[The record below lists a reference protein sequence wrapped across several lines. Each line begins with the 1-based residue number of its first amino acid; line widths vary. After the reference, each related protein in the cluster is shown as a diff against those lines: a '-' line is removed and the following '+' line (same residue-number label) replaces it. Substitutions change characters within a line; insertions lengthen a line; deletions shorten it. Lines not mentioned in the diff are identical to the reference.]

1 MFYVVIFMSES
12 NKTIAAIATAQAA
25 GGVGMIRVSGDSA
38 MEICDKVFRSV
49 SGNELKNSKG
59 YRAHFGR
66 VSDNDGDIDECV
78 ALVFRAPHSYTGEN
92 VVELSCHG
100 GLYVLKRVL
109 RAVLSAGAAPAKAGE
124 FTERAFLNGKMD
136 LTQAEAVMDL
146 IGAQGKQ
153 AADAALTA
161 LGGTLSREIAEDT
174 EKLVNVCAHLSAW
187 VDYPDEEI
195 EELENDEMLKT
206 VSDVE
211 KSLEKLLATYDSG
224 KVLTQGVQTAIVG
237 RPNVGKSTLM
247 NMLVGSQRSIVTSY
261 AGTTR
266 DIVEESVTLGGISL
280 HLSDT
285 AGIRESDDP
294 VEAIGVSMAKDR
306 LQKSEFVI
314 AVFDGS
320 EELTKE
326 DMEILEFCKDKLCLG
341 VINKTDLDVKDIKE
355 EISKYIGTIVEIS
368 AEKLNGKEELEEA
381 AAKLLETDR
390 IDTTQAMLT
399 GERQYLS
406 VTEALSCVRE
416 AKFALESGM
425 TLDAVNVSL
434 DCAIEKLLELTGK
447 KASEEVVNGIFA
459 RFCVGK

>member
-1 MFYVVIFMSES
+1 MSGKE
-12 NKTIAAIATAQAA
+12 KVIAAIATAQAA
-25 GGVGMIRVSGDSA
+25 GGVGMIRVSGEKA
-38 MEICDKVFRSV
+38 MEICDKIFDAV
-49 SGNELKNSKG
+49 SGNKLENSKG

-66 VSDNDGDIDECV
+66 VHDSDGDIDECV

-109 RAVLSAGAAPAKAGE
+109 RAVLSAGAVPARAGE

-161 LGGTLSREIAEDT
+161 LGGTLSREIETNT

-195 EELENDEMLKT
+195 EELENDEMLDT
-206 VSDVE
+206 VNEVE
-211 KSLEKLLATYDSG
+211 KALEKLISTYDSG
-224 KVLTQGVQTAIVG
+224 KVLTQGVKTAIVG

-266 DIVEESVTLGGISL
+266 DIVEDTVTLGGISL

-294 VEAIGVSMAKDR
+294 IEAIGVDMAKDR

-326 DMEILEFCKDKLCLG
+326 DRDILDFCKDKLCLG
-341 VINKTDLDVKDIKE
+341 VINKTDLDVKDVRS
-355 EISKYIGTIVEIS
+355 EIAEYIETIVEIS

-399 GERQYLS
+399 GERQYLA

-416 AKFALESGM
+416 AKFALTSGI

-434 DCAIEKLLELTGK
+434 DCAIEKLLELTGR
-447 KASEEVVNGIFA
+447 KASDEVVNEIFSQ
-459 RFCVGK
+459 FCVGK

>member
-1 MFYVVIFMSES
+1 MNES
-12 NKTIAAIATAQAA
+12 NKVIAAIATAQAA
-25 GGVGMIRVSGDSA
+25 GGVGMIRVSGEKA
-38 MEICDKVFRSV
+38 MEICDKIFNAV
-49 SGNELKNSKG
+49 SGNKLENSKG

-66 VSDNDGDIDECV
+66 VHDSDGDIDECV

-109 RAVLSAGAAPAKAGE
+109 RAVLGAGAVPARAGE

-161 LGGTLSREIAEDT
+161 LGGTLSREIEVNT

-195 EELENDEMLKT
+195 EELENDEMLDT
-206 VSDVE
+206 VNEVE
-211 KSLEKLLATYDSG
+211 KALEKLISTYDSG
-224 KVLTQGVQTAIVG
+224 KVLTQGVKTAIVG

-266 DIVEESVTLGGISL
+266 DIVEDTVTLGGISL

-294 VEAIGVSMAKDR
+294 IEAIGVDMAKDR

-326 DMEILEFCKDKLCLG
+326 DKDILDFCKDKLCLG
-341 VINKTDLDVKDIKE
+341 VINKTDLDVKVVRS
-355 EISKYIGTIVEIS
+355 EIAEYIDTIVEIS
-368 AEKLNGKEELEEA
+368 AEKLNGREELESA

-399 GERQYLS
+399 GERQYLA

-416 AKFALESGM
+416 AKFALTSGI

-434 DCAIEKLLELTGK
+434 DCAIEKLLELTGR
-447 KASEEVVNGIFA
+447 KASDEVVNEIFSQ
-459 RFCVGK
+459 FCVGK

>member
-1 MFYVVIFMSES
+1 MSES
-12 NKTIAAIATAQAA
+12 KKVIAAIATAQAA
-25 GGVGMIRVSGDSA
+25 GGVGMIRVSGEKA
-38 MEICDKVFRSV
+38 MEICDKVFKAV
-49 SGNELKNSKG
+49 SGQKLENSKG

-66 VSDNDGDIDECV
+66 VYDENGDIDECV
-78 ALVFRAPHSYTGEN
+78 ALVFRGPHSYTGEN

-109 RAVLSAGAAPAKAGE
+109 RAVLSMGAVPARAGE

-161 LGGTLSREIAEDT
+161 LGGTLSREIEANT

-195 EELENDEMLKT
+195 EELEDEEMLNT
-206 VSDVE
+206 VSEVE
-211 KSLEKLLATYDSG
+211 KSLEKLISTYDSG
-224 KVLTQGVQTAIVG
+224 KVLTQGVKTAIVG

-266 DIVEESVTLGGISL
+266 DIVEDTVTLGGISL

-294 VEAIGVSMAKDR
+294 IEAIGVDMAKDR

-326 DMEILEFCKDKLCLG
+326 DSDILDFCKDKLCLG
-341 VINKTDLDVKDIKE
+341 VINKTDLDVKDVKDKIL
-355 EISKYIGTIVEIS
+355 KYIDTVVEIS
-368 AEKLNGKEELEEA
+368 AEKLNGKDELEQA

-399 GERQYLS
+399 GERQYLA
-406 VTEALSCVRE
+406 TNEALSCVRE
-416 AKFALESGM
+416 AKLALESGM

-434 DCAIEKLLELTGK
+434 DCAIEKLLELTGR
-447 KASEEVVNGIFA
+447 KASDEVVNEIFSQ
-459 RFCVGK
+459 FCVGK

>member
-1 MFYVVIFMSES
+1 MSGKE
-12 NKTIAAIATAQAA
+12 KVIAAIATAQAA
-25 GGVGMIRVSGDSA
+25 GGVGMIRVSGEKS
-38 MEICDKVFRSV
+38 MEICDKIFKAV
-49 SGNELKNSKG
+49 SGNKLENSKG

-66 VSDNDGDIDECV
+66 VHDSEGDIDECV

-109 RAVLSAGAAPAKAGE
+109 RAVLASGAVPARAGE

-161 LGGTLSREIAEDT
+161 LGGTLSREIEINT

-195 EELENDEMLKT
+195 EELENDEMLDT
-206 VSDVE
+206 VNEVE
-211 KSLEKLLATYDSG
+211 KALEKLISTYDSG
-224 KVLTQGVQTAIVG
+224 KVLTQGVKTAIVG

-266 DIVEESVTLGGISL
+266 DIVEDTVTLGGISL

-294 VEAIGVSMAKDR
+294 IEAIGVDMAKDR

-326 DMEILEFCKDKLCLG
+326 DKDILDFCKDKLCLG
-341 VINKTDLDVKDIKE
+341 VINKTDLDVKDVRS
-355 EISKYIGTIVEIS
+355 EIAEYIDTVVEIS
-368 AEKLNGKEELEEA
+368 AEKLNGKEELEVA

-399 GERQYLS
+399 GERQYLA

-416 AKFALESGM
+416 AKLALTSGI

-434 DCAIEKLLELTGK
+434 DCAIEKLLELTGR
-447 KASEEVVNGIFA
+447 KASEEVVNEIFSQ
-459 RFCVGK
+459 FCVGK

>member
-1 MFYVVIFMSES
+1 MSSKE
-12 NKTIAAIATAQAA
+12 KVIAAISTAQAA
-25 GGVGMIRVSGDSA
+25 GGVGMIRVSGDGA
-38 MEICDKVFRSV
+38 MKVCDRIFKSV
-49 SGNELKNSKG
+49 SGKKLEDSKG

-66 VSDNDGDIDECV
+66 VSDSDGDIDECV
-78 ALVFRAPHSYTGEN
+78 ALVFREPHSYTGEN
-92 VVELSCHG
+92 VVEFSCHG
-100 GLYVLKRVL
+100 GLYVLRRVL
-109 RAVLSAGAAPAKAGE
+109 RAVLAAGASPAKAGE

-161 LGGTLSREIAEDT
+161 LGGTLSREIDENT
-174 EKLVNVCAHLSAW
+174 EKLVDVCAHLSAW

-195 EELENDEMLKT
+195 EELENEEMLNT
-206 VSDVE
+206 VSQVE
-211 KSLEKLLATYDSG
+211 KALEKLLSTYDSG
-224 KVLTQGVQTAIVG
+224 KVLTQGVKTAIVG

-266 DIVEESVTLGGISL
+266 DIVEDTVTLGGISL

-294 VEAIGVSMAKDR
+294 IEAIGVDMAKDR

-326 DMEILEFCKDKLCLG
+326 DTDILEFCKDKLCLG
-341 VINKTDLDVKDIKE
+341 VINKTDLDMKNIREK
-355 EISKYIGTIVEIS
+355 ISEYIDTIVEIS
-368 AEKLNGKEELEEA
+368 AEKLNGREELEQA

-406 VTEALSCVRE
+406 VTDALSCVRE
-416 AKFALESGM
+416 ARFALESGM

-434 DCAIEKLLELTGK
+434 DCAIEKLLELTGR
-447 KASEEVVNGIFA
+447 KANEEVVNGIFA

>member
-1 MFYVVIFMSES
+1 MNE
-12 NKTIAAIATAQAA
+12 NKKVIAAIATAQAA
-25 GGVGMIRVSGDSA
+25 GGVGMIRVSGDNA
-38 MEICDKVFRSV
+38 MEICDKVFTAV
-49 SGNELKNSKG
+49 SGNKLENSKG
-59 YRAHFGR
+59 YRAYFGR
-66 VSDNDGDIDECV
+66 VRDADGDIDDCV

-100 GLYVLKRVL
+100 GLYVLKRTL
-109 RAVLSAGAAPAKAGE
+109 RAVLEAGASPARAGE

-161 LGGTLSREIAEDT
+161 LDGTLSRKIDENT
-174 EKLVNVCAHLSAW
+174 QKLVNICAHLSAW

-195 EELENDEMLKT
+195 EELETSDML
-206 VSDVE
+206 SSMNEVE
-211 KSLEKLLATYDSG
+211 NSLENLIATYDNG
-224 KVLTQGVQTAIVG
+224 KVLTQGVKTAIVG

-247 NMLVGSQRSIVTSY
+247 NMLVGSRKSIVTSY

-266 DIVEESVTLGGISL
+266 DVVEETVILGGISL

-294 VEAIGVSMAKDR
+294 IEAIGVDIAKDR
-306 LQKSEFVI
+306 LKKSEFVI

-326 DMEILEFCKDKLCLG
+326 DNDVLEFCKDKLCLG
-341 VINKTDLDVKDIKE
+341 VINKTDLDTKNVKEQIAE
-355 EISKYIGTIVEIS
+355 YIETVVEIS
-368 AEKLNGKEELEEA
+368 AEKLDGKDNLEKA
-381 AAKLLETDR
+381 VQKLLETDR
-390 IDTTQAMLT
+390 IDTTSAMLT
-399 GERQYLS
+399 AERQYLS
-406 VTEALSCVRE
+406 TVEALSCVKE
-416 AKFALESGM
+416 AKDALQMGL

-447 KASEEVVNGIFA
+447 KASETVVNEIFSQ
-459 RFCVGK
+459 FCVGK

>member
-1 MFYVVIFMSES
+1 MFDD
-12 NKTIAAIATAQAA
+12 NKVIAAIATAQAA
-25 GGVGMIRVSGDSA
+25 GGVGMIRVSGEEA
-38 MEICDKVFRSV
+38 MKICDKVFNAV
-49 SGNELKNSKG
+49 SGNKLENSKG

-66 VSDNDGDIDECV
+66 VYDCDGDIDDCV

-100 GLYVLKRVL
+100 GLYVLKRTL
-109 RAVLSAGAAPAKAGE
+109 RAVLAAGATPARAGE

-161 LGGTLSREIAEDT
+161 LDGTLSRKIDENT
-174 EKLVNVCAHLSAW
+174 SKLVNICAHLSAW

-195 EELENDEMLKT
+195 EELETDEMLST
-206 VSDVE
+206 INEVE
-211 KSLEKLLATYDSG
+211 NSLENLIATYDSG
-224 KVLTQGVQTAIVG
+224 KVLTQGVKTAIVG

-247 NMLVGSQRSIVTSY
+247 NMLVGSRKSIVTSY

-266 DIVEESVTLGGISL
+266 DVVEETITLGGISL

-294 VEAIGVSMAKDR
+294 IEAIGVDMAKDR
-306 LQKSEFVI
+306 LRKSEFVI

-326 DMEILEFCKDKLCLG
+326 DTDVLEFCKDKLCLG
-341 VINKTDLDVKDIKE
+341 VINKTDLDTKNVKEKIAE
-355 EISKYIGTIVEIS
+355 YIDTIVEIS
-368 AEKLNGKEELEEA
+368 AEKLDGRDELEKQVQ
-381 AAKLLETDR
+381 KLLETDR
-390 IDTTQAMLT
+390 IDTSAAMLT

-406 VTEALSCVRE
+406 TSAALTCVQE
-416 AKFALESGM
+416 AKNALEMGL

-434 DCAIEKLLELTGK
+434 DCAIENLLELTGK
-447 KASEEVVNGIFA
+447 KASEAVVNEIFSQ
-459 RFCVGK
+459 FCVGK

>member
-1 MFYVVIFMSES
+1 MFDD
-12 NKTIAAIATAQAA
+12 NKVIAAIATAQAA
-25 GGVGMIRVSGDSA
+25 GGVGMIRVSGEKA
-38 MEICDKVFRSV
+38 MEICDKIFNAV
-49 SGNELKNSKG
+49 SGNKLENSKG

-66 VSDNDGDIDECV
+66 VHDSDGDIDECV

-109 RAVLSAGAAPAKAGE
+109 RAVLSAGAVPARAGE

-161 LGGTLSREIAEDT
+161 LGGTLSREIEMNT

-195 EELENDEMLKT
+195 EELENDEMLDT
-206 VSDVE
+206 VNEVE
-211 KSLEKLLATYDSG
+211 KALEKLISTYDSG
-224 KVLTQGVQTAIVG
+224 KVLTQGVKTAIVG

-266 DIVEESVTLGGISL
+266 DIVEDTVTLGGISL

-294 VEAIGVSMAKDR
+294 IEAIGVDMAKDR
-306 LQKSEFVI
+306 LQKSELVI

-326 DMEILEFCKDKLCLG
+326 DKDILDFCKDKLCLG
-341 VINKTDLDVKDIKE
+341 VINKTDLDVKDVRS
-355 EISKYIGTIVEIS
+355 EISEYIDTIVEIS
-368 AEKLNGKEELEEA
+368 AEKLNGKDELEEA
-381 AAKLLETDR
+381 AARLLETDR

-434 DCAIEKLLELTGK
+434 DCAIEKLLELTGR
-447 KASEEVVNGIFA
+447 KASDEVVNGIFA

>member
-1 MFYVVIFMSES
+1 MSGKE
-12 NKTIAAIATAQAA
+12 KVIAAIATAQAA
-25 GGVGMIRVSGDSA
+25 GGVGMIRVSGENA
-38 MEICDKVFRSV
+38 PEICDKIFNAV
-49 SGNELKNSKG
+49 SGNKLENSKG

-66 VSDNDGDIDECV
+66 VHDSEGDIDECV

-109 RAVLSAGAAPAKAGE
+109 RAVLASGAVPARAGE

-161 LGGTLSREIAEDT
+161 LGGTLSREIEINT

-195 EELENDEMLKT
+195 EELENDEMLDT
-206 VSDVE
+206 VNEVE
-211 KSLEKLLATYDSG
+211 KALEKLISTYDSG
-224 KVLTQGVQTAIVG
+224 KVLTQGVKTAIVG

-266 DIVEESVTLGGISL
+266 DIVEDTVTLGGISL

-294 VEAIGVSMAKDR
+294 IEAIGVDMAKDR

-326 DMEILEFCKDKLCLG
+326 DKDILDFCKDKLCLG
-341 VINKTDLDVKDIKE
+341 VINKTDLDVKDVRS
-355 EISKYIGTIVEIS
+355 EIAEYIDTIVEIS
-368 AEKLNGKEELEEA
+368 AEKLNGKEELEVA

-399 GERQYLS
+399 GERQYLA

-416 AKFALESGM
+416 AKLALTSGI

-434 DCAIEKLLELTGK
+434 DCAIEKLLELTGR
-447 KASEEVVNGIFA
+447 KASEEVVNEIFSQ
-459 RFCVGK
+459 FCVGK

>member
-1 MFYVVIFMSES
+1 MFDE
-12 NKTIAAIATAQAA
+12 NKVIAAIATAQAA
-25 GGVGMIRVSGDSA
+25 GGVGMIRVSGGGA
-38 MEICDKVFRSV
+38 MDICDKIFTAV

-59 YRAHFGR
+59 YKAHFGR
-66 VSDNDGDIDECV
+66 VHDSDGDIDECV
-78 ALVFRAPHSYTGEN
+78 ALVFRAPHSYTGED

-109 RAVLSAGAAPAKAGE
+109 RAVLAAGAAPAKAGE

-161 LGGTLSREIAEDT
+161 LGGTLSREIEANT
-174 EKLVNVCAHLSAW
+174 EKLVNVSAHLSAW

-195 EELENDEMLKT
+195 EELEDEEMLNT
-206 VSDVE
+206 VSEVE
-211 KSLEKLLATYDSG
+211 KSLEKLISTYDSG

-320 EELTKE
+320 EELTGE
-326 DMEILEFCKDKLCLG
+326 DRDILEFCKNKLCLG
-341 VINKTDLDVKDIKE
+341 VINKTDLDVKDVRS
-355 EISKYIGTIVEIS
+355 EIEKYIGTIVEIS

-381 AAKLLETDR
+381 ATRLLETDR

-434 DCAIEKLLELTGK
+434 DCAIEKLLELTGR

>member
-1 MFYVVIFMSES
+1 MFDD
-12 NKTIAAIATAQAA
+12 NKVIAAIATAQAA
-25 GGVGMIRVSGDSA
+25 GGVGMIRVSGEKS
-38 MEICDKVFRSV
+38 MEICDKIFNAV
-49 SGNELKNSKG
+49 SGNKLENSKG

-66 VSDNDGDIDECV
+66 VHDSDGDIDECV

-109 RAVLSAGAAPAKAGE
+109 RAVLSAGAVPARAGE

-161 LGGTLSREIAEDT
+161 LDGTLSREIEINT

-195 EELENDEMLKT
+195 EELENDEMLDT
-206 VSDVE
+206 VNQVE
-211 KSLEKLLATYDSG
+211 KALEKLISTYDSG
-224 KVLTQGVQTAIVG
+224 KVLTQGVKTAIVG

-266 DIVEESVTLGGISL
+266 DIVEDTVTLGGVSL

-294 VEAIGVSMAKDR
+294 IEAIGVDMAKER

-326 DMEILEFCKDKLCLG
+326 DRDVLDFCKDKICLG
-341 VINKTDLDVKDIKE
+341 VINKTDLDVKDVRG
-355 EISKYIGTIVEIS
+355 EIEKYIGTIVEIS
-368 AEKLNGKEELEEA
+368 AQKLNGKDELEEA

-399 GERQYLS
+399 GERQYLA

-416 AKFALESGM
+416 AKFALESGI

-434 DCAIEKLLELTGK
+434 DCAIEKLLELTGR
-447 KASEEVVNGIFA
+447 KASDEVVNGIFA

>member
-1 MFYVVIFMSES
+1 MSGKE
-12 NKTIAAIATAQAA
+12 KVIAAIATAQAA
-25 GGVGMIRVSGDSA
+25 GGVGMIRVSGEKS
-38 MEICDKVFRSV
+38 MEICDKIFNAV
-49 SGNELKNSKG
+49 SGNKLENSKG

-66 VSDNDGDIDECV
+66 VHDSEGDIDECV

-109 RAVLSAGAAPAKAGE
+109 RAVLASGAVPARAGE

-161 LGGTLSREIAEDT
+161 LGGTLSREIEINT

-195 EELENDEMLKT
+195 EELENDEMLDT
-206 VSDVE
+206 VNEVE
-211 KSLEKLLATYDSG
+211 KALEKLISTYDSG
-224 KVLTQGVQTAIVG
+224 KVLTQGVKTAIVG

-266 DIVEESVTLGGISL
+266 DIVEDTVTLGGISL

-294 VEAIGVSMAKDR
+294 IEAIGVDMAKDR

-326 DMEILEFCKDKLCLG
+326 DKDILDFCKDKLCLG
-341 VINKTDLDVKDIKE
+341 VINKTDLDVKDVRS
-355 EISKYIGTIVEIS
+355 EIAEYIDTIVEIS
-368 AEKLNGKEELEEA
+368 AEKLNGKEELEVA

-399 GERQYLS
+399 GERQYLA

-416 AKFALESGM
+416 AKLALTSGI

-434 DCAIEKLLELTGK
+434 DCAIEKLLELTGR
-447 KASEEVVNGIFA
+447 KASEEVVNEIFSQ
-459 RFCVGK
+459 FCVGK

>member
-1 MFYVVIFMSES
+1 MNES
-12 NKTIAAIATAQAA
+12 NKVIAAIATAQAA
-25 GGVGMIRVSGDSA
+25 GGVGMIRVSGEKS
-38 MEICDKVFRSV
+38 MEICDKIFNAV
-49 SGNELKNSKG
+49 SGNKLENSKG

-66 VSDNDGDIDECV
+66 VHDSEGDIDECV

-109 RAVLSAGAAPAKAGE
+109 RAVLASGAVPARAGE

-161 LGGTLSREIAEDT
+161 LGGTLSREIEINT

-195 EELENDEMLKT
+195 EELENDEMLDT
-206 VSDVE
+206 VNEVE
-211 KSLEKLLATYDSG
+211 KALEKLISTYDSG
-224 KVLTQGVQTAIVG
+224 KVLTQGVKTAIVG

-266 DIVEESVTLGGISL
+266 DIVEDTVTLGGISL

-294 VEAIGVSMAKDR
+294 IEAIGVDMAKDR

-326 DMEILEFCKDKLCLG
+326 DKDILDFCKDKLCLG
-341 VINKTDLDVKDIKE
+341 VINKTDLDVKDVRS
-355 EISKYIGTIVEIS
+355 EIAEYIDTIVEIS
-368 AEKLNGKEELEEA
+368 AEKLNGKEELEVA

-399 GERQYLS
+399 GERQYLA

-416 AKFALESGM
+416 AKLALTSGI

-434 DCAIEKLLELTGK
+434 DCAIEKLLELTGR
-447 KASEEVVNGIFA
+447 KASEEVVNEIFSQ
-459 RFCVGK
+459 FCVGK

>member
-1 MFYVVIFMSES
+1 MIDG
-12 NKTIAAIATAQAA
+12 NKVIAAIATAQAA
-25 GGVGMIRVSGDSA
+25 GGVGMIRVSGDEA
-38 MEICDKVFRSV
+38 MEICDKVFKAV

-66 VSDNDGDIDECV
+66 VHDEDGDIDDCV

-100 GLYVLKRVL
+100 GLYVLKRTL
-109 RAVLSAGAAPAKAGE
+109 RAVLAAGATPARAGE

-161 LGGTLSREIAEDT
+161 LDGTLSRKIDENT
-174 EKLVNVCAHLSAW
+174 NKLVNICAHLSAW

-195 EELENDEMLKT
+195 EELETDEMLDT
-206 VSDVE
+206 ISEVE
-211 KSLEKLLATYDSG
+211 ISLENLIATYDSG

-247 NMLVGSQRSIVTSY
+247 NMLVGSRKSIVTSY

-266 DIVEESVTLGGISL
+266 DVVEETITLGGISL

-294 VEAIGVSMAKDR
+294 IEAIGVDMAKDR
-306 LQKSEFVI
+306 LKKSEFVI

-326 DMEILEFCKDKLCLG
+326 DRDVLEFCKDKLCLG
-341 VINKTDLDVKDIKE
+341 VINKTDLDRKNVND
-355 EISKYIGTIVEIS
+355 EIAGCIDTVVEIS
-368 AEKLNGKEELEEA
+368 AEKLDGRDELEKQVQ
-381 AAKLLETDR
+381 KLLETDR
-390 IDTTQAMLT
+390 IDTSAAMLT

-406 VTEALSCVRE
+406 TTAALSCVKE
-416 AKFALESGM
+416 AKTALEMGL

-434 DCAIEKLLELTGK
+434 DCAIENLLELTGK
-447 KASEEVVNGIFA
+447 RASEAVVNEIFSQ
-459 RFCVGK
+459 FCVGK

>member
-1 MFYVVIFMSES
+1 MNES
-12 NKTIAAIATAQAA
+12 KRVIAAIATAQAA
-25 GGVGMIRVSGDSA
+25 GGVGMIRVSGEKA
-38 MEICDKVFRSV
+38 PEICDEVFTSV
-49 SGNELKNSKG
+49 NGSKLSLSKG
-59 YRAHFGR
+59 YRAYFGK
-66 VSDNDGDIDECV
+66 VHDDEGDIDECI
-78 ALVFRAPHSYTGEN
+78 ALVFKAPHSYTGEN

-100 GLYVLKRVL
+100 GLYVLRRTL
-109 RAVLSAGAAPAKAGE
+109 RAVLAKGAHPAKAGE

-161 LGGTLSREIAEDT
+161 LGGSLSREIEFNT
-174 EKLVNVCAHLSAW
+174 SKLVNVCAHLSAW

-195 EELENDEMLKT
+195 EELENDEMLAT
-206 VSDVE
+206 ISEVE
-211 KSLEKLLATYDSG
+211 TSLEKLLATYDSG
-224 KVLTQGVQTAIVG
+224 KVLTQGVKTAIVG

-247 NMLVGSQRSIVTSY
+247 NMLVGSRRSIVTSF

-266 DIVEESVTLGGISL
+266 DAVEESITLGGIAL

-285 AGIRESDDP
+285 AGIRESEDP
-294 VEAIGVSMAKDR
+294 IEAIGVDIAKDR
-306 LQKSEFVI
+306 LKKSEFVI

-326 DMEILEFCKDKLCLG
+326 DRDVLQFCKDKLCLG
-341 VINKTDLDVKDIKE
+341 VVNKTDLDKKNVKE
-355 EISKYIGTIVEIS
+355 EISQYIETVVEIS
-368 AEKLNGKEELEEA
+368 AEKEDGKDELEKA
-381 AAKLLETDR
+381 VAKLLETDR
-390 IDTTQAMLT
+390 IDTTQAMIT
-399 GERQYLS
+399 GERQFLS
-406 VTEALSCVRE
+406 TTEALSCVKE

-447 KASEEVVNGIFA
+447 KASETVVNEIFSQ
-459 RFCVGK
+459 FCVGK

>member
-1 MFYVVIFMSES
+1 MIDG
-12 NKTIAAIATAQAA
+12 NKVIAAIATAQAA
-25 GGVGMIRVSGDSA
+25 GGVGMIRVSGDEA
-38 MEICDKVFRSV
+38 MEICDKVFKAV

-66 VSDNDGDIDECV
+66 VHDEDGDIDDCV

-100 GLYVLKRVL
+100 GLYVLKRTL
-109 RAVLSAGAAPAKAGE
+109 RAVLAAGATPARAGE

-161 LGGTLSREIAEDT
+161 LDGTLSRKIDENT
-174 EKLVNVCAHLSAW
+174 NKLVNICAHLSAW

-195 EELENDEMLKT
+195 EELETDEMLDT
-206 VSDVE
+206 ISEVE
-211 KSLEKLLATYDSG
+211 ISLENLIATYDSG

-247 NMLVGSQRSIVTSY
+247 NMLVGSRKSIVTSY

-266 DIVEESVTLGGISL
+266 DVVEETITLGGISL

-294 VEAIGVSMAKDR
+294 IEAIGVDMAKDR
-306 LQKSEFVI
+306 LKKSEFVI

-326 DMEILEFCKDKLCLG
+326 DRDVLEFCKDKLCLG
-341 VINKTDLDVKDIKE
+341 VINKTDLDRKNVKD
-355 EISKYIGTIVEIS
+355 EIAECIDTVVEIS
-368 AEKLNGKEELEEA
+368 AEKLDGRDELEKQVQ
-381 AAKLLETDR
+381 KLLETDR
-390 IDTTQAMLT
+390 IDTSAAMLT

-406 VTEALSCVRE
+406 TTAALSCVKE
-416 AKFALESGM
+416 AKTALEMGL

-434 DCAIEKLLELTGK
+434 DCAIENLLELTGK
-447 KASEEVVNGIFA
+447 RASEAVVNEIFSQ
-459 RFCVGK
+459 FCVGK

>member
-1 MFYVVIFMSES
+1 MVE
-12 NKTIAAIATAQAA
+12 NKVIAAIATAQAA
-25 GGVGMIRVSGDSA
+25 GGVGMIRVSGDDA
-38 MEICDKVFRSV
+38 MEICDKIFTAV
-49 SGNELKNSKG
+49 SGNKLKDSKG

-66 VSDNDGDIDECV
+66 VHDEDGDIDDCV

-100 GLYVLKRVL
+100 GLYVLKITL
-109 RAVLSAGAAPAKAGE
+109 RAVLAAGAVPARAGE

-161 LGGTLSREIAEDT
+161 LDGALSRKIDENT
-174 EKLVNVCAHLSAW
+174 QKLVNICAHLSAW

-195 EELENDEMLKT
+195 EELETDEML
-206 VSDVE
+206 SSMAEVE
-211 KSLEKLLATYDSG
+211 KSLENFIATYDSG
-224 KVLTQGVQTAIVG
+224 KVLTQGVKTAIVG

-247 NMLVGSQRSIVTSY
+247 NMLVGSRKSIVTSY

-266 DIVEESVTLGGISL
+266 DVVEETITLGGISL

-294 VEAIGVSMAKDR
+294 IEAIGVDMAKDR
-306 LQKSEFVI
+306 LRKSEFVI

-326 DMEILEFCKDKLCLG
+326 DNDVLEFCKDKLCLG
-341 VINKTDLDVKDIKE
+341 VINKTDLDTKNVKEKIAE
-355 EISKYIGTIVEIS
+355 YIETIVEIS
-368 AEKLNGKEELEEA
+368 AEKLDGKDNLEKA
-381 AAKLLETDR
+381 VQKLLETDR
-390 IDTTQAMLT
+390 IDTSAAMLT
-399 GERQYLS
+399 AERQYLS
-406 VTEALSCVRE
+406 TTEALDCVRE
-416 AKFALESGM
+416 AKDALQMGL

-447 KASEEVVNGIFA
+447 KASETVVNEIFSQ
-459 RFCVGK
+459 FCVGK

>member
-1 MFYVVIFMSES
+1 MSGKE
-12 NKTIAAIATAQAA
+12 KVIAAIATAQAA
-25 GGVGMIRVSGDSA
+25 GGVGMIRVSGENA
-38 MEICDKVFRSV
+38 PEICDKIFKAV
-49 SGNELKNSKG
+49 SGNKLENSKG

-66 VSDNDGDIDECV
+66 VHDSEGDIDECV

-109 RAVLSAGAAPAKAGE
+109 RAVLASGAVPARAGE

-161 LGGTLSREIAEDT
+161 LGGTLSREIEINT

-195 EELENDEMLKT
+195 EELENDEMLDT
-206 VSDVE
+206 VNEVE
-211 KSLEKLLATYDSG
+211 KALEKLISTYDSG
-224 KVLTQGVQTAIVG
+224 KVLTQGVKTAIVG

-266 DIVEESVTLGGISL
+266 DIVEDTVTLGGISL

-294 VEAIGVSMAKDR
+294 IEAIGVDMAKDR

-326 DMEILEFCKDKLCLG
+326 DKDILDFCKDKLCLG
-341 VINKTDLDVKDIKE
+341 VINKTDLDVKDVRS
-355 EISKYIGTIVEIS
+355 EIAEYIDTIVEIS
-368 AEKLNGKEELEEA
+368 AEKLNGKEELEVA

-399 GERQYLS
+399 GERQYLA

-416 AKFALESGM
+416 AKLALTSGI

-434 DCAIEKLLELTGK
+434 DCAIEKLLELTGR
-447 KASEEVVNGIFA
+447 KASEEVVNEIFSQ
-459 RFCVGK
+459 FCVGK

>member
-1 MFYVVIFMSES
+1 MSEA

-25 GGVGMIRVSGDSA
+25 GGVGMIRVSGDEA
-38 MEICDKVFRSV
+38 MEICDKIFKAV

-66 VSDNDGDIDECV
+66 VSDKDGDVDECV

-109 RAVLSAGAAPAKAGE
+109 RAVLSAGATPAKAGE

-136 LTQAEAVMDL
+136 LTQAEAVMYL

-161 LGGTLSREIAEDT
+161 LGGTLSREIEADT

-195 EELENDEMLKT
+195 EELENSEMLET
-206 VSDVE
+206 VSAVE

-306 LQKSEFVI
+306 LRKSEFVI

-326 DMEILEFCKDKLCLG
+326 DTDILEFCKDKLCLG
-341 VINKTDLDVKDIKE
+341 VINKTDLDIKNIKD
-355 EISKYIGTIVEIS
+355 EISKYIKTIVEIS

-406 VTEALSCVRE
+406 VSEALSCVKE
-416 AKFALESGM
+416 ARFALESGM

-434 DCAIEKLLELTGK
+434 DCAIEKLLELTGR
-447 KASEEVVNGIFA
+447 KASEEVVNEIFSQ
-459 RFCVGK
+459 FCVGK

>member
-1 MFYVVIFMSES
+1 MFDD
-12 NKTIAAIATAQAA
+12 NKVIAAIATAQAA
-25 GGVGMIRVSGDSA
+25 GGVGMIRVSGDDA
-38 MEICDKVFRSV
+38 MEICDKVFTAA
-49 SGNELKNSKG
+49 SGNKLVSSKG

-66 VSDNDGDIDECV
+66 VHDPDGDIDDCV
-78 ALVFRAPHSYTGEN
+78 ALVFKAPHSYTGEN

-100 GLYVLKRVL
+100 GLYVLKRAL
-109 RAVLSAGAAPAKAGE
+109 RAVLSAGASPARAGE

-161 LGGTLSREIAEDT
+161 LDGTLSRKIDENT
-174 EKLVNVCAHLSAW
+174 QKLVNICAHLSAW

-195 EELENDEMLKT
+195 EELETDEMLST
-206 VSDVE
+206 IDEVE
-211 KSLEKLLATYDSG
+211 NALEKLISTYDSG
-224 KVLTQGVQTAIVG
+224 KVLTQGVKTAIVG

-266 DIVEESVTLGGISL
+266 DVVEDTVTLGGISL

-285 AGIRESDDP
+285 AGIRKSEDP
-294 VEAIGVSMAKDR
+294 IEAIGVDIAKDR
-306 LQKSEFVI
+306 LRKSEFVI

-320 EELTKE
+320 EELAKE
-326 DMEILEFCKDKLCLG
+326 DMEVLEFCKDKLCLG
-341 VINKTDLDVKDIKE
+341 VINKTDLDTKNIKDV
-355 EISKYIGTIVEIS
+355 ISEYIETLVEIS
-368 AEKLNGKEELEEA
+368 AEKLDGKDELEKAVE
-381 AAKLLETDR
+381 KLLETDR
-390 IDTTQAMLT
+390 IDTSAAMLT

-406 VTEALSCVRE
+406 TVEALNCVKE
-416 AKFALESGM
+416 AKNALEYGL

-447 KASEEVVNGIFA
+447 KASEAVVNEIFSQ
-459 RFCVGK
+459 FCVGK

>member
-1 MFYVVIFMSES
+1 MSGKE
-12 NKTIAAIATAQAA
+12 KVIAAIATAQAA
-25 GGVGMIRVSGDSA
+25 GGVGMIRVSGEKS
-38 MEICDKVFRSV
+38 MEICDKIFKAV
-49 SGNELKNSKG
+49 SGNKLENSKG

-66 VSDNDGDIDECV
+66 VHDSEGDIDECV

-109 RAVLSAGAAPAKAGE
+109 RAVLASGAVPARAGE

-161 LGGTLSREIAEDT
+161 LGGTLSREIEINT

-195 EELENDEMLKT
+195 EELENDEMLDT
-206 VSDVE
+206 VNEVE
-211 KSLEKLLATYDSG
+211 KALEKLISTYDSG
-224 KVLTQGVQTAIVG
+224 KVLTQGVKTAIVG

-266 DIVEESVTLGGISL
+266 DIVEDTVTLGGISL

-294 VEAIGVSMAKDR
+294 IEAIGVDMAKDR

-326 DMEILEFCKDKLCLG
+326 DKDILDFCKDKLCLG
-341 VINKTDLDVKDIKE
+341 VINKTDLDVKDVRS
-355 EISKYIGTIVEIS
+355 EIAEYIDTIVEIS
-368 AEKLNGKEELEEA
+368 AEKLNGKEELEVA

-399 GERQYLS
+399 GERQYLA

-416 AKFALESGM
+416 AKLALTSGI

-434 DCAIEKLLELTGK
+434 DCAIEKLLELTGR
-447 KASEEVVNGIFA
+447 KASEEVVNEIFSQ
-459 RFCVGK
+459 FCVGK

>member
-1 MFYVVIFMSES
+1 MNES
-12 NKTIAAIATAQAA
+12 NKVIAAIATAQAA
-25 GGVGMIRVSGDSA
+25 GGVGMIRVSGDKA
-38 MEICDKVFRSV
+38 PEICDKIFNAV
-49 SGNELKNSKG
+49 SGNKLENSKG

-66 VSDNDGDIDECV
+66 VYDSDGDIDECV

-109 RAVLSAGAAPAKAGE
+109 RAVLAAGAVPARAGE

-161 LGGTLSREIAEDT
+161 LGGTLSREIEMNT

-195 EELENDEMLKT
+195 EELENDEMLDT
-206 VSDVE
+206 VYDVE
-211 KSLEKLLATYDSG
+211 KALEKLISTYDSG
-224 KVLTQGVQTAIVG
+224 KVLTQGVKTAIVG

-266 DIVEESVTLGGISL
+266 DIVEDTVTLGGISL

-294 VEAIGVSMAKDR
+294 IEAIGVDMAKDR

-326 DMEILEFCKDKLCLG
+326 DKDILDFCKDKLCLG
-341 VINKTDLDVKDIKE
+341 VINKTDLDVKDVRS
-355 EISKYIGTIVEIS
+355 EIAEYIDTIVEIS
-368 AEKLNGKEELEEA
+368 AEKLNGKEELEVA

-399 GERQYLS
+399 GERQYLA

-416 AKFALESGM
+416 AKFALTSGI

-434 DCAIEKLLELTGK
+434 DCAIEKLLELTGR
-447 KASEEVVNGIFA
+447 KASDEVVNEIFSQ
-459 RFCVGK
+459 FCVGK

>member
-1 MFYVVIFMSES
+1 MSDS
-12 NKTIAAIATAQAA
+12 NRTIAAIATAQAA
-25 GGVGMIRVSGDSA
+25 GGVGMIRVSGDEA
-38 MEICDKVFRSV
+38 MEICDRIFKAL

-66 VSDNDGDIDECV
+66 VSDKDGDIDECV

-109 RAVLSAGAAPAKAGE
+109 RAVLAAGACPAKAGE

-161 LGGTLSREIAEDT
+161 LGGTLSREIEADT

-195 EELENDEMLKT
+195 EELENDEMLGT
-206 VSDVE
+206 VSEVE
-211 KSLEKLLATYDSG
+211 KSLEKLLSTYDSG

-294 VEAIGVSMAKDR
+294 IEAIGVDMAKDR

-326 DMEILEFCKDKLCLG
+326 DMDILEFCKDKLCLG

-355 EISKYIGTIVEIS
+355 EISKYIDTIVEIS

-434 DCAIEKLLELTGK
+434 DCAIEKLLELTGR